1 MSSMRD
7 DLTEVVYTE
16 KKIAARVEE
25 LGFKIAKDFAD
36 KVDDGIVAITVLRG
50 AITFST
56 DLCRCIDLPME
67 ADFMQISSYGDGAK
81 SSGSVQV
88 KKDVSGAITGKHV
101 LVIEDIYDTG
111 NSMQFLI
118 NFLKSK
124 SPKSISTAVL
134 LRKDVEGQLDFD
146 IDYLAFHCP
155 NEFIVGYGLDYAQ
168 KYRNLPYIGILK
180 PEIYQDK

>member
-7 DLTEVVYTE
+7 DLTRVVYTE

-25 LGFKIAKDFAD
+25 LGFQIAKDFED
-36 KVDDGIVAITVLRG
+36 KVEDGIVAITVLRG

-67 ADFMQISSYGDGAK
+67 ADFMQLSSYGNEAK
-81 SSGSVQV
+81 SSGSVQI
-88 KKDVSGAITGKHV
+88 KKDVSSSITNKHV

-111 NSMQFLI
+111 NSMHYLI
-118 NFLKSK
+118 NFLKTK
-124 SPKSISTAVL
+124 NPKSISTAVL
-134 LRKDVEGQLDFD
+134 LKKEVKDQLDFD
-146 IDYLAFHCP
+146 IDYLAFSCP

-168 KYRNLPYIGILK
+168 KYRNLPYIAILK
-180 PEIYQDK
+180 PEIYK

>member
-1 MSSMRD
+1 MYSMRD
-7 DLTEVVYTE
+7 ELTEVVYTE

-25 LGFKIAKDFAD
+25 LGFQITDDFKD
-36 KVDDGIVAITVLRG
+36 KVKDGIVAITVLRG

-67 ADFMQISSYGDGAK
+67 ADFMQLSSYGDGHK
-81 SSGSVQV
+81 SSGSVKI
-88 KKDVSGAITGKHV
+88 KKDVSSSITGKHV

-111 NSMQFLI
+111 NSMQFLV
-118 NFLKSK
+118 NFLASK
-124 SPKSISTAVL
+124 NPESISTAVL
-134 LRKDVEGQLDFD
+134 LRKDVENQIPFD

-180 PEIYQDK
+180 PEIYLS

>member
-1 MSSMRD
+1 M
-7 DLTEVVYTE
+7 YTE

-25 LGFKIAKDFAD
+25 LGFQITEDMRD
-36 KVDDGIVAITVLRG
+36 KAQEGIVAVTILRG

-67 ADFMQISSYGDGAK
+67 ADFMQLSSYGDGAK
-81 SSGSVQV
+81 SSGSVKIKQ
-88 KKDVSGAITGKHV
+88 DLSSPITNKHV

-111 NSMQFLI
+111 NSMHYLIKFLQ
-118 NFLKSK
+118 SK
-124 SPKSISTAVL
+124 NPKSISTAVL
-134 LRKDVEGQLDFD
+134 LRKDVEPQLPFD
-146 IDYLAFHCP
+146 IDYLAFSCP

-180 PEIYQDK
+180 PEIYQ

>member
-1 MSSMRD
+1 MYSMRD

-25 LGFKIAKDFAD
+25 L
-36 KVDDGIVAITVLRG
+36 
-50 AITFST
+50 
-56 DLCRCIDLPME
+56 
-67 ADFMQISSYGDGAK
+67 
-81 SSGSVQV
+81 
-88 KKDVSGAITGKHV
+88 KKDVSSSITGKHV

-111 NSMQFLI
+111 NSMQFLV
-118 NFLKSK
+118 NFLASK
-124 SPKSISTAVL
+124 NPKSISTAVL
-134 LRKDVEGQLDFD
+134 LRKDVENQIPFD

-180 PEIYQDK
+180 PEIYLS